1 MPIRKLLELCVK
13 GDDHQVRLILL
24 EKPDLINAAY
34 EHGDMFYVGDK
45 YLRKG
50 STPIIAAAVGG
61 NVGVISTL
69 LAYSADV
76 HKTNSLGRNAV
87 MKAAFHGHLPATII
101 LLDAAPDLL
110 DKVDDALWTPLHW
123 AAFNG
128 KWEVCLFLIVRGSD
142 LLAHDT
148 VGRSALDYFSDYV
161 DKENFPT
168 ASDRQMRIDA
178 LRSAFAAGPHPSQV
192 LRRKDDAWI
201 RRRPFLCVMA
211 GCGFQPLLS
220 KRLDAIRLSPRLE
233 YDADIPPVE
242 LKTPDQRRAH
252 LQMQVFGHVA
262 FWKMVASYL

>member
-1 MPIRKLLELCVK
+1 MK
-13 GDDHQVRLILL
+13 GDEHQVRLILR
-24 EKPDLINAAY
+24 EKPELINAAY

-69 LAYSADV
+69 LARSADV
-76 HKTNSLGRNAV
+76 RKTNSLGRNAV

-110 DKVDDALWTPLHW
+110 DKVDEALWTPLHW

-128 KWEVCLFLIVRGSD
+128 KWEVCLVLIVRGSD
-142 LLAHDT
+142 LLAQDT
-148 VGRSALDYFSDYV
+148 GGRTALDYFFDYV
-161 DKENFPT
+161 PQNPENFLT
-168 ASDRQMRIDA
+168 ASDKPMRIEA
-178 LRSAFAAGPHPSQV
+178 LRSAFAAGPHPTQV

-201 RRRPFLCVMA
+201 RRRPFLCIMT
-211 GCGFQPLLS
+211 GCGFQPLLY
-220 KRLDAIRLSPRLE
+220 KRLEAIRLSPRLE
-233 YDADIPPVE
+233 HDADIPPVE

-262 FWKMVASYL
+262 FWKIVASYL